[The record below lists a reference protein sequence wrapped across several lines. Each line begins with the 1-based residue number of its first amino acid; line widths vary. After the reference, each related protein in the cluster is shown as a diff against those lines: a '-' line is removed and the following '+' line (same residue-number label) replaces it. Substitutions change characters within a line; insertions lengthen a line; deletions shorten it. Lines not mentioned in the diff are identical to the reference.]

1 MNDEIMNMIRET
13 AKETAGEMVLKLK
26 KAGLLKDDEK
36 SAFKKT
42 EELLRT
48 YSDLKVINPEPGS
61 ATNTMLKKVDKALQA
76 LEGDEYCG
84 LIQMIYVE
92 GMTREECAE
101 FYGVEP
107 ITITRNKKRLV
118 EKMKNILFADD
129 VIKELFL

>member
-1 MNDEIMNMIRET
+1 MNDEIMNVIREA
-13 AKETAGEMVLKLK
+13 AKETAGETVLKLK

-61 ATNTMLKKVDKALQA
+61 ATDVMLKKVDEALQA